1 MRQLLLGILLFWG
14 VNANLLAQGWVA
26 DDNNF
31 ETNWNVTFQVGRT
44 ALLNEVNIDFSGS
57 SNDMN
62 NMSDW
67 GINLQ
72 IAKMVWDGLDI
83 GLEFG
88 VSNYKGFKDNSANV
102 NWLMLHND
110 FNNENVDFKP
120 YPIYYDSDL
129 TNFTL
134 FLKYN
139 FINFSSWSKG
149 YLKMNIYLKLG
160 IGLAFP
166 SSELGFK
173 DFASYEFTGLTHPL
187 YLKGRYP
194 NTGKDTHNFFSP
206 AFGLNYQLSERLFIS
221 AETSFQLIGADNLDG
236 IHNYNRELNP
246 DVPDNMTN
254 EYRIRVYDMTAKF
267 LFGLTYFFNFDTH
280 KQKRREHMPWFS
292 NRYRSYYSK
301 FHQQSSKKERQ
312 ERLPFYRDNFKDE

>member
-1 MRQLLLGILLFWG
+1 M
-14 VNANLLAQGWVA
+14 NTNLLAQGWVA

-44 ALLNEVNIDFSGS
+44 ALLSEVNIDFSGS

-83 GLEFG
+83 GMEFG

-102 NWLMLHND
+102 NWLMRHND
-110 FNNENVDFKP
+110 FNNENVDYQP

-134 FLKYN
+134 FVKYN
-139 FINFSSWSKG
+139 FINFSSWSTG

-166 SSELGFK
+166 SAELGFK

-194 NTGKDTHNFFSP
+194 NTKKDTHNFFSP

-221 AETSFQLIGADNLDG
+221 AETSFQMIGADNLDG
-236 IHNYNRELNP
+236 IHNYNRELSP
-246 DVPDNMTN
+246 DIPDNLTN

-312 ERLPFYRDNFKDE
+312 ERLPFYRDNFEDE